1 MQADAPDSGGRP
13 RTPGLLPGGTSDP
26 GGAPTVTPP
35 AGGARRPWSRWP
47 AVIPEAGGPAPV
59 EEPPPKPRSLL
70 RELPLLLAVAFIIAF
85 LVKTFVAQAFF
96 IPSESMVHTLEVGD
110 RVLVSRMSYRL
121 HDPRRGDIVVFT
133 SPFETEG
140 SKDDRSLPSRV
151 VHIVLESV
159 GLRQPSTDDY
169 IKRVIALPGE
179 TVEGKGGKV
188 LIDGRQ
194 LVEPYLAEAPL
205 GDFPAKTIPEGEV
218 WVMGDN
224 RNRSSDSRVF
234 GPIKE
239 SEIIGR
245 AILRIWPVNR
255 LGFL

>member
-1 MQADAPDSGGRP
+1 MQAD
-13 RTPGLLPGGTSDP
+13 
-26 GGAPTVTPP
+26 TPP
-35 AGGARRPWSRWP
+35 AAGGSRRPWSRWP

-59 EEPPPKPRSLL
+59 QEPPPKPRSLL
-70 RELPLLLAVAFIIAF
+70 RELPLLLGVAFVIAF

-110 RVLVSRMSYRL
+110 RVLVSRMSYKM
-121 HDPRRGDIVVFT
+121 HDPRRGDVVVFT

-140 SKDDRSLPSRV
+140 SGDDRSLPSRV
-151 VHIVLESV
+151 IHTVLESV
-159 GLRQPSTDDY
+159 GLRQPSTEDF

-179 TVEGKGGKV
+179 TVEGKSGK
-188 LIDGRQ
+188 IFINGRQ
-194 LVEPYLAEAPL
+194 LVEPYLAEEPI
-205 GDFPAKTIPEGEV
+205 GDFPAKTIPDGQV

-239 SEIIGR
+239 SKIVGR

>member
-1 MQADAPDSGGRP
+1 MEADEPLSGG
-13 RTPGLLPGGTSDP
+13 GSDP
-26 GGAPTVTPP
+26 GTATPGEGVAGAP
-35 AGGARRPWSRWP
+35 GGPRRPWSRWP

-70 RELPLLLAVAFIIAF
+70 RELPLLLGVAFVIAF

-121 HDPRRGDIVVFT
+121 HEPRRGDVVVFT
-133 SPFETEG
+133 SPFDTPGEE
-140 SKDDRSLPSRV
+140 DDDDPLPSRV
-151 VHIVLESV
+151 LHTVLESV
-159 GLRQPSTDDY
+159 GLRQPSTEDF

-179 TVEGKGGKV
+179 TVEGRGGTI
-188 LIDGRQ
+188 LINGRA
-194 LVEPYLAEAPL
+194 LAEPYLAEPGA
-205 GDFPAKTIPEGEV
+205 GDFPPTTIGENEV

-234 GPIKE
+234 GPINE
-239 SEIIGR
+239 SKIVGR

>member
-1 MQADAPDSGGRP
+1 M
-13 RTPGLLPGGTSDP
+13 
-26 GGAPTVTPP
+26 
-35 AGGARRPWSRWP
+35 
-47 AVIPEAGGPAPV
+47 
-59 EEPPPKPRSLL
+59 
-70 RELPLLLAVAFIIAF
+70 RELPLLLGVAFVIAF

-133 SPFETEG
+133 SPFETNG
-140 SKDDRSLPSRV
+140 SGDDRSIPSRII
-151 VHIVLESV
+151 HTVLESV
-159 GLRQPSTDDY
+159 GLRQPSTEDF

-179 TVEGKGGKV
+179 TIEGKSGN
-188 LIDGRQ
+188 IYINGRQ
-194 LVEPYLAEAPL
+194 LVEPYLAEEPV
-205 GDFPAKTIPEGEV
+205 GDFPAKTIPDGHV

-234 GPIKE
+234 GPIKK
-239 SEIIGR
+239 SKIVGR
-245 AILRIWPVNR
+245 AILRIWPLNR

>member
-1 MQADAPDSGGRP
+1 MEADQSLSGGSP
-13 RTPGLLPGGTSDP
+13 EPES
-26 GGAPTVTPP
+26 APAAPP
-35 AGGARRPWSRWP
+35 PPSRRPWSRWP

-70 RELPLLLAVAFIIAF
+70 RELPLLLAVAFVIAF

-110 RVLVSRMSYRL
+110 RVLVSRVSYKL

-133 SPFETEG
+133 SPFDTQNSG
-140 SKDDRSLPSRV
+140 DDRSLPSRV
-151 VHIVLESV
+151 IHTVLESV
-159 GLRQPSTDDY
+159 GLRQPSTEDF

-179 TVEGKGGKV
+179 TVEGKSGK
-188 LIDGRQ
+188 IFINGRQ
-194 LVEPYLAEAPL
+194 LVEPYLADEPV
-205 GDFPAKTIPEGEV
+205 GDFPAKMIPPGQL

-239 SEIIGR
+239 SKIVGR
-245 AILRIWPVNR
+245 AILRIWPLNR

>member
-1 MQADAPDSGGRP
+1 MQADD
-13 RTPGLLPGGTSDP
+13 LPGASEP
-26 GGAPTVTPP
+26 PGAPTVTSAP
-35 AGGARRPWSRWP
+35 GGSRRTWSRWP

-59 EEPPPKPRSLL
+59 QEPPAKPRSLM
-70 RELPLLLAVAFIIAF
+70 RELPLLLGVAFVIAF

-133 SPFETEG
+133 SPFETNG
-140 SKDDRSLPSRV
+140 SGDDRSIPSRII
-151 VHIVLESV
+151 HTVLESV
-159 GLRQPSTDDY
+159 GLRQPSTEDF

-179 TVEGKGGKV
+179 TIEGKSGN
-188 LIDGRQ
+188 IYINGRQ
-194 LVEPYLAEAPL
+194 LVEPYLAEEPA
-205 GDFPAKTIPEGEV
+205 GDFPAKTIPDGHV

-234 GPIKE
+234 GPIKK
-239 SEIIGR
+239 SKIVGR
-245 AILRIWPVNR
+245 AILRIWPLNR

>member
-1 MQADAPDSGGRP
+1 VGVETGESPSGG
-13 RTPGLLPGGTSDP
+13 GSDP
-26 GGAPTVTPP
+26 EGDSTVAPPP
-35 AGGARRPWSRWP
+35 GVSRRPWSRWP

-59 EEPPPKPRSLL
+59 EEPAPKPRSLL
-70 RELPLLLAVAFIIAF
+70 RELPLLLAVAFVIAF

-110 RVLVSRMSYRL
+110 RVLVSRMSYKL
-121 HDPRRGDIVVFT
+121 HEPHRGDIVVFT
-133 SPFETEG
+133 SPFETQG
-140 SKDDRSLPSRV
+140 KGDDRSLPARV
-151 VHIVLESV
+151 VHTVLESV
-159 GLRQPSTDDY
+159 GLRQPSTEDF

-179 TVEGKGGKV
+179 TVEGKDGRI
-188 LIDGRQ
+188 LINGRQ
-194 LVEPYLAEAPL
+194 LVEPYLADEPL
-205 GDFPAKTIPEGEV
+205 GDFPPKMIPKGQL

-239 SEIIGR
+239 SKIVGR
-245 AILRIWPVNR
+245 AILRIWPVTR

>member
-1 MQADAPDSGGRP
+1 VQGN
-13 RTPGLLPGGTSDP
+13 SDP
-26 GGAPTVTPP
+26 GGPATAAPAP
-35 AGGARRPWSRWP
+35 GASRRPWSRWP
-47 AVIPEAGGPAPV
+47 AVIPEAGGPSPV
-59 EEPPPKPRSLL
+59 QEPPPKPRSLL
-70 RELPLLLAVAFIIAF
+70 RELPLLLGVAFVIAF

-110 RVLVSRMSYRL
+110 RVLVSRMSYKL

-140 SKDDRSLPSRV
+140 SGDDRSLPSRV
-151 VHIVLESV
+151 IHTVLESV
-159 GLRQPSTDDY
+159 GLRQPSTEDF

-179 TVEGKGGKV
+179 TVEGKNGHIIV
-188 LIDGRQ
+188 NGRQ
-194 LVEPYLAEAPL
+194 LVEPYLAEEPI
-205 GDFPAKTIPEGEV
+205 GDFPAKTIPAGHV

-239 SEIIGR
+239 SKIVGR
-245 AILRIWPVNR
+245 AILRIWPLNR

>member
-1 MQADAPDSGGRP
+1 
-13 RTPGLLPGGTSDP
+13 
-26 GGAPTVTPP
+26 
-35 AGGARRPWSRWP
+35 
-47 AVIPEAGGPAPV
+47 VIPGASGPAPV
-59 EEPPPKPRSLL
+59 QEPPPKPKSLL
-70 RELPLLLAVAFIIAF
+70 GELPLLLAVAFVIAF

-110 RVLVSRMSYRL
+110 RVLVSRMSYKL
-121 HDPRRGDIVVFT
+121 HEPHRGDIVVFT

-140 SKDDRSLPSRV
+140 SGDNRSLPSRV
-151 VHIVLESV
+151 IHTVLESV
-159 GLRQPSTDDY
+159 GLRQPSTEDF

-179 TVEGKGGKV
+179 TVEGKNGHIF
-188 LIDGRQ
+188 IDGRQ
-194 LVEPYLAEAPL
+194 LVEPYLAEEPV
-205 GDFPAKTIPEGEV
+205 GDFPPKVIPKDQV

-239 SEIIGR
+239 SKIVGR
-245 AILRIWPVNR
+245 AILRIWPFNR